1 MKVFGMKV
9 FGRVGHIVILGSLLL
24 TMEAC
29 NTTKATI
36 DTTVKFTQSTTPGEL
51 LSADGT
57 VSRERQALV
66 FTAFNF
72 DNLRDDIA
80 RGDGEYLRSLGS
92 LMSVPVDR
100 QGHFYAFAQSR
111 YHLLFPSQGTS
122 PTEMLAA
129 LKKELDAE
137 SPPYRTASR

>member
-1 MKVFGMKV
+1 MKVFAQ
-9 FGRVGHIVILGSLLL
+9 VGQIVLVGSVLL
-24 TMEAC
+24 TLAAC
-29 NTTKATI
+29 NTTKATV

-80 RGDGEYLRSLGS
+80 RGEGEYLRSLGS
-92 LMSVPVDR
+92 LMSVPADR

-111 YHLLFPSQGTS
+111 YPVLFPSKSTT

-129 LKKELDAE
+129 LTRELNAE
-137 SPPYRTASR
+137 SSPYRTASR

>member
-1 MKVFGMKV
+1 MNRFTQ
-9 FGRVGHIVILGSLLL
+9 VGHIVILGSLLL
-24 TMEAC
+24 TLSAC
-29 NTTKATI
+29 NTTKATV
-36 DTTVKFTQSTTPGEL
+36 DTTVRFTQSTTPGEL

-80 RGDGEYLRSLGS
+80 RGEGEYLRSLGS
-92 LMSVPVDR
+92 LMSVPADR

-111 YHLLFPSQGTS
+111 YDVLFPSRSTT
-122 PTEMLAA
+122 PTEMLTA
-129 LKKELDAE
+129 LKREWDAE
-137 SPPYRTASR
+137 PAAYRTVSR

>member
-1 MKVFGMKV
+1 MKVFAQ
-9 FGRVGHIVILGSLLL
+9 VGHIVILSSLLL
-24 TMEAC
+24 TLSAC

-80 RGDGEYLRSLGS
+80 RGEGEYLRSLGS
-92 LMSVPVDR
+92 LMSVPADR
-100 QGHFYAFAQSR
+100 EGHFYAFAQSR
-111 YHLLFPSQGTS
+111 YHVLFPSQSTT
-122 PTEMLAA
+122 PTEMLTA
-129 LKKELDAE
+129 LKREWDAE
-137 SPPYRTASR
+137 PAAYRTASR

>member
-1 MKVFGMKV
+1 MQVFA
-9 FGRVGHIVILGSLLL
+9 RVGHIVILGGLLL

-29 NTTKATI
+29 NTTKATV
-36 DTTVKFTQSTTPGEL
+36 DTMVKFTQSTTPGEL

-80 RGDGEYLRSLGS
+80 RGEGEYLRSLGS
-92 LMSVPVDR
+92 LLSVPADA
-100 QGHFYAFAQSR
+100 QGRFSALTQSR
-111 YHLLFPSQGTS
+111 YHVLFPSRNTT

-129 LKKELDAE
+129 LKKEWDAE
-137 SPPYRTASR
+137 SRPYRTASR